1 MPRSRCHSDFHE
13 RHAHWAHAAHF
24 DSNQRMR
31 LKWFR
36 RIALAVLL
44 MLLLAV
50 AGVFSLASL
59 ITTELGVS
67 GWWGPVVITIVVF
80 IAIFFATHAFG
91 QVRRAGGPLGA
102 VMDAAGRVADGD
114 YTARVDE
121 RGPPPLRALAHS
133 FNRMTERLALAD
145 RQRRDLMAD
154 LAHELRTPLSV
165 LQGRMEGMLDGI
177 YRPSSFELEQ
187 LLDQTRVLS
196 RLVEDLRT
204 LALSEAGVL
213 NLQKESTDLSALL
226 RDVVHSFDAEAKR
239 KTVSLSYERPP
250 DAAAG
255 VSFILDPVR
264 IREVVS
270 NLLSNALRHT
280 PAEGSVVV
288 SLTLAA
294 DGATISVRDTG
305 DGMSAENVA
314 RMFQRFHKGA
324 DSHGAGLGL
333 AIAKHLVIA
342 HRGEISATSEPNKG
356 TTVTFTLPR
365 DE

>member
-1 MPRSRCHSDFHE
+1 MPRSHWHRDFHE
-13 RHAHWAHAAHF
+13 QHPHWGHGPHF
-24 DSNQRMR
+24 GADRR
-31 LKWFR
+31 TRVRWFR
-36 RIALAVLL
+36 RVALAILL

-59 ITTELGVS
+59 ITNELGVS
-67 GWWGPVVITIVVF
+67 GWWGPAVITVVVF

-102 VMDAAGRVADGD
+102 VMDAAARVADGD

-121 RGPPPLRALAHS
+121 RGPPPLRALARS
-133 FNRMTERLALAD
+133 FNTMSERLALSD

-165 LQGRMEGMLDGI
+165 LQGRIEGMLDGL

-213 NLQKESTDLSALL
+213 NLQVEATNLSALL
-226 RDVVHSFDAEAKR
+226 RDVVHSFDTEAKR
-239 KTVSLSYERPP
+239 RQVALSYEPP
-250 DAAAG
+250 AGVAAA
-255 VSFILDPVR
+255 SFNLDPVR
-264 IREVVS
+264 IREVVG

-280 PAEGSVVV
+280 PANGAVFV
-288 SLTLAA
+288 SLALAVDA
-294 DGATISVRDTG
+294 ATISVRDTG
-305 DGMSAENVA
+305 TGMSSENVS

-342 HRGEISATSEPNKG
+342 HRGEISATSEPEKG

-365 DE
+365 VE

>member
-1 MPRSRCHSDFHE
+1 MPRSHWHRDYHE
-13 RHAHWAHAAHF
+13 QHPHWGHGPHWGA
-24 DSNQRMR
+24 DRR
-31 LKWFR
+31 TRVKWFR
-36 RIALAVLL
+36 RVALAVLL
-44 MLLLAV
+44 LLLLAV

-59 ITTELGVS
+59 ITNQLGVS
-67 GWWGPVVITIVVF
+67 GWWGPAVITVVVF
-80 IAIFFATHAFG
+80 IAISFATHAFG

-102 VMDAAGRVADGD
+102 VMDAAARVADGD

-121 RGPPPLRALAHS
+121 RGPPPLRALARS
-133 FNRMTERLALAD
+133 FNTMTERLALSD

-165 LQGRMEGMLDGI
+165 LQGRIEGMLDGV

-196 RLVEDLRT
+196 RLIEDLRT

-213 NLQKESTDLSALL
+213 NLQKESTNLSALL

-239 KTVSLSYERPP
+239 KPVALSYEAPP
-250 DAAAG
+250 DANGGSA
-255 VSFILDPVR
+255 FTLDPVR
-264 IREVVS
+264 IREVVG

-280 PAEGSVVV
+280 PGGGSVVV
-288 SLTLAA
+288 SLAPTKE
-294 DGATISVRDTG
+294 GATVSVRDTG

-314 RMFQRFHKGA
+314 RMFQRFHKSA
-324 DSHGAGLGL
+324 DSHGSGLGL